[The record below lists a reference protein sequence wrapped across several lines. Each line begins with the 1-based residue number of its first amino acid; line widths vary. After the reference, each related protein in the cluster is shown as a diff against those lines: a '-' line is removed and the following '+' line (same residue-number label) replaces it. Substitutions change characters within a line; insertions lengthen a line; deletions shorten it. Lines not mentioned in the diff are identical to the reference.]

1 MSTALDAYRA
11 LREDPRSPARPAV
24 QAARIEIALSA
35 GDLVTARAAPDDL
48 ERLAPE
54 PCAPFLVALAA
65 CGDGAVRL
73 AAGDA
78 RGALGRLRRAWT
90 LWQHLDAPYE
100 ATRCRVLIGAAC
112 RALGDVDAARMESA
126 AARVSF
132 ERLGAA
138 PDLAGGP
145 APGRLTPR
153 ECEILRL
160 VATGATTRP
169 SRIG

>member
-1 MSTALDAYRA
+1 MYRAEILQLAGAWPAAMSTAVEECRQLGD
-11 LREDPRSPARPAV
+11 
-24 QAARIEIALSA
+24 SA
-35 GDLVTARAAPDDL
+35 
-48 ERLAPE
+48 
-54 PCAPFLVALAA
+54 
-65 CGDGAVRL
+65 
-73 AAGDA
+73 
-78 RGALGRLRRAWT
+78 
-90 LWQHLDAPYE
+90 
-100 ATRCRVLIGAAC
+100 

-132 ERLGAA
+132 ERPGAA